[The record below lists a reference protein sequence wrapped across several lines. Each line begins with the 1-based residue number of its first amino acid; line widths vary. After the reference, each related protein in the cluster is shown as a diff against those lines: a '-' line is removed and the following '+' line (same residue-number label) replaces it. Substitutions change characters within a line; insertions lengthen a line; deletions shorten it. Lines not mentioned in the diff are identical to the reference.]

1 MAGVDF
7 RGTAGNAGQGTVTA
21 DSFVSTGPMTVNGAI
36 ATNGLSIKASGVKTI
51 TFAPPSLATGIF
63 AASSPIAVAGVALG
77 DMIELYPPYATQGV
91 IYQASPST
99 AGNIVIN
106 LFNASAAT
114 VALASGSWKVVI
126 RKLVA

>member
-1 MAGVDF
+1 MPGVDF
-7 RGTAGNAGQGTVTA
+7 RGTAGNEGKGIVAA
-21 DSFVSTGPMTVNGAI
+21 DGFTSTGPTTINGSI
-36 ATNGLSIKASGVKTI
+36 AVTALNIKASGVKTI

-63 AASSPIAVAGVALG
+63 ATSSPIAVAGVALG

-114 VALASGSWKVVI
+114 VALASGSWKVVV